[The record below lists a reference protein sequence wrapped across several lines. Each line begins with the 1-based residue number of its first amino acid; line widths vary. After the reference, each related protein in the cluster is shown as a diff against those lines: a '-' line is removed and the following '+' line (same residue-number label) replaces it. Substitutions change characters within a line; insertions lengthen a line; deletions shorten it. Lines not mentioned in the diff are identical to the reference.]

1 MGFPCNQFGAQ
12 QPWAQN
18 KILEFV
24 TKEFNVKF
32 PMFSKVQVNG
42 ANACDLY
49 KYMKENGKDKVG
61 DISWNFAKF
70 LLNRNG

>member
-1 MGFPCNQFGAQ
+1 
-12 QPWAQN
+12 
-18 KILEFV
+18 
-24 TKEFNVKF
+24 
-32 PMFSKVQVNG
+32 MFSKVQANG